1 MGVVMKE
8 QDFNTQ
14 VWDALKKVYG
24 SNLYSA
30 KVSVILREPKG
41 IQVNMV
47 INFPPKE
54 EFFD

>member
-1 MGVVMKE
+1 MKE

-30 KVSVILREPKG
+30 KVSVILREPSG
-41 IQVNMV
+41 IQVNMA
-47 INFPPKE
+47 INFPPQE
-54 EFFD
+54 EFFE